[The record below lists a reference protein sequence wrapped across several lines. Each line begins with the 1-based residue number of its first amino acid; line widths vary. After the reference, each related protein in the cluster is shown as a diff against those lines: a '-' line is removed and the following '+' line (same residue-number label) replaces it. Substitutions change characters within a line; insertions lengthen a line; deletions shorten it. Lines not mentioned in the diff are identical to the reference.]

1 ADRVR
6 GIHLARAIPRREHA
20 LRFQPPR
27 LRAECLR
34 RRSGGVGGAF
44 QDAGR
49 RPARRLARG
58 VPVRPGHAR
67 RRAARRAARGGED
80 ASLPRP
86 GLALRGAPQGDLQG
100 PPARG
105 ERMARRP
112 RAARWRRRAPQQP
125 ARRFRPEQRH
135 PRRRQP
141 RREARTRVA
150 QRGRRGAARPLC
162 APASRGLHRSGPG
175 HVDPQQAP
183 ARGARPRGPAR
194 AHGRAGRHRERP
206 GTGSGVPARELD
218 DLGAAEKRGH
228 RMKLCRYDDQRVGL
242 VQDGAVLDVTPVLE
256 ELGGFGYPLPRFDPF
271 IASLDRLRPKIEFLA
286 KNAKP
291 IPLDR
296 VKLLAPVANPGKI
309 IAAPV
314 NYAKHLQEA
323 LADKGIHHG
332 NLVNEIHKAGMFLK
346 ATSAVV
352 GPGEGVK
359 LVHTDRRNDHELAL
373 VIGRTAKNVNAA
385 AALDCIAGYC
395 IGLDMTIRGPEER
408 SLRKSPDSYCVL
420 GPWLATPDEV
430 GDPGSLQVSIAV
442 NGEPR
447 QDASTSDLILGVAEL
462 IAWGS
467 SFYTLHP
474 GDVILTGTPQG
485 VGPVK
490 PGDTM
495 HARIERIGSMQV
507 KVS

>member
-1 ADRVR
+1 
-6 GIHLARAIPRREHA
+6 
-20 LRFQPPR
+20 
-27 LRAECLR
+27 
-34 RRSGGVGGAF
+34 
-44 QDAGR
+44 
-49 RPARRLARG
+49 
-58 VPVRPGHAR
+58 
-67 RRAARRAARGGED
+67 
-80 ASLPRP
+80 
-86 GLALRGAPQGDLQG
+86 
-100 PPARG
+100 
-105 ERMARRP
+105 
-112 RAARWRRRAPQQP
+112 
-125 ARRFRPEQRH
+125 
-135 PRRRQP
+135 
-141 RREARTRVA
+141 
-150 QRGRRGAARPLC
+150 
-162 APASRGLHRSGPG
+162 
-175 HVDPQQAP
+175 
-183 ARGARPRGPAR
+183 
-194 AHGRAGRHRERP
+194 
-206 GTGSGVPARELD
+206 
-218 DLGAAEKRGH
+218 
-228 RMKLCRYDDQRVGL
+228 MKICRYDDGRIGL
-242 VQDGAVLDVTPVLE
+242 VQDDTVLDVTAILE
-256 ELGGFGYPLPRFDPF
+256 ELGRFGYPLPKHDPF
-271 IASLDRLRPKIEFLA
+271 IAKLQSLKPKLEA
-286 KNAKP
+286 AARTGKA

-314 NYAKHLQEA
+314 NYTKHLQEA

-359 LVHTDRRNDHELAL
+359 LVHTDRRNDHEVELAL
-373 VIGRTAKNVNAA
+373 VIGRTAKNVDAA
-385 AALDCIAGYC
+385 AAPDYIAGYC

-430 GDPGSLQVSIAV
+430 GDPGSLQVSLTV

-447 QDASTSDLILGVAEL
+447 QDASTSDLILGVGEL

-467 SFYTLHP
+467 SFYTLYP

-495 HARIERIGSMQV
+495 QARIDRIGAMQV